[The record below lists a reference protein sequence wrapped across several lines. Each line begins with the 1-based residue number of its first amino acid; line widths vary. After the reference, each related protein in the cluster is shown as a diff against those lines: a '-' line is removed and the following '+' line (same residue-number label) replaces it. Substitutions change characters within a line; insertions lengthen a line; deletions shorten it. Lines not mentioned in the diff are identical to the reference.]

1 MEKEIEDLKAYLQ
14 GVSSFA
20 FPKYKELP
28 GVELYMEQV
37 LKYING
43 TLDSLTLG
51 QEKMLTSFMANNYVK
66 AKMIDPPVKKRYT
79 KDQIGYL
86 MAICLMKSTIS
97 MADMSL
103 LLELDSHVSADKG
116 RLYAFWADM
125 ENSILSETAEKSF
138 RRVDSISRFYDENK
152 TKDKAK
158 AEDDTRARLGLIA
171 LRLAIQAQANKLIS
185 DSIIAALRQDMHG
198 EAGVKDAEEKDKP
211 THHQERAQKKE
222 AKRLGAE
229 KKEKESKKESHKETE
244 KKKPSPKKE
253 RKKAK

>member
-28 GVELYMEQV
+28 GVDLYMEQV

-43 TLDSLTLG
+43 TLESLTLG

-66 AKMIDPPVKKRYT
+66 AKMIDAPVKKRYS

-103 LLELDSHVSADKG
+103 LLELDSHVSVDKG

-125 ENSILSETAEKSF
+125 ENSILSETADKSF
-138 RRVDSISRFYDENK
+138 RRVDSISRFYNENK
-152 TKDKAK
+152 TVNQEK
-158 AEDDTRARLGLIA
+158 AEDDARARLGLIA

-198 EAGVKDAEEKDKP
+198 EKGVKAAEETNKP
-211 THHQERAQKKE
+211 SHHQERAEKKA
-222 AKRLGAE
+222 AKRLRAE
-229 KKEKESKKESHKETE
+229 KKEKEAKEEAPKTGNKKETHKRERKA
-244 KKKPSPKKE
+244 KKK
-253 RKKAK
+253 